1 MQKEYWMVLGAGR
14 PNYQHTKEQSA
25 IDEAERLAL
34 LHPGSAFTVLKAV
47 CTIRSNLQ
55 VSTVKYGRPEPL
67 PSWLEQPKPSIT
79 IHTTDDDIAN
89 YLNRAEPDDGMPF

>member
-14 PNYQHTKEQSA
+14 PNFQHSTEQSA

-55 VSTVKYGRPEPL
+55 VSTTKYGRPEPL
-67 PSWLEQPKPSIT
+67 PTWLEQPKPSIT
-79 IHTTDDDIAN
+79 IHTTDDDFN
-89 YLNRAEPDDGMPF
+89 FSGPREDDNGMPF